1 MSEKRLKFISVPC
14 DLKAKVKRL
23 ARQNDMTCSDL
34 IRLSI
39 EVKLPD
45 CEAGRSP
52 TEIPMRDDLRRHKI
66 DV

>member
-39 EVKLPD
+39 ETQLPD

-52 TEIPMRDDLRRHKI
+52 TEMPIRGDLTGQK
-66 DV
+66 